1 MELIAIKKVIEEV
14 EKNRK
19 VALVT
24 VVSASGTSPAKQGL
38 SMAVTDDET
47 TFGTIGGGGV
57 EFEVTSQALQQ
68 LEKEE
73 TTTYCYKRE
82 DVEVEVLI
90 KIFNSREKL
99 IIVGAGHVAYELYK
113 IANLQKFYTVI
124 FDEREDLTNR
134 DRFRQA
140 DEIHCGDIEK
150 GLEEYDIDDKCFIV
164 ACGPTHYQDQI
175 AIRKCIDRGA
185 KYVGMLGSR
194 KKIATIKENLLSEG
208 VSAESLDKI
217 YAPIGI
223 NTGGDSVNEIAF
235 GIFGEILAI
244 KNNCEIN
251 HMKDMRK

>member
-24 VVSASGTSPAKQGL
+24 IVSASGTSPAKQGL
-38 SMAVTDDET
+38 SMAVLENEA

-57 EFEVTSQALQQ
+57 EFEITGRALEQ

-73 TTTYCYKRE
+73 TSTYCYKRD

-124 FDEREDLTNR
+124 FDDREELTNR

-140 DEIHCGDIEK
+140 DEIHCTDIEE
-150 GLEEYDIDDKCFIV
+150 GLEKYHIDEKCFIV
-164 ACGPTHYQDQI
+164 ACGPTHTQDEM

-185 KYVGMLGSR
+185 KYIGMLGSR
-194 KKIATIKENLLSEG
+194 KKIGNIKDNLLSEG
-208 VSAESLDKI
+208 VSSESLDKI

-235 GIFGEILAI
+235 GIFGEILAV
-244 KNNCEIN
+244 KNNCKIN
-251 HMKDMRK
+251 HMKDIRK